1 MREIV
6 MKKFNIG
13 KEMSS
18 NYEFFEMVFWEFDI
32 EDDNE
37 LIKDLKKRKICDNK
51 SLHLDTFGANLIK
64 MLNDEDNVISLV
76 LKSHLYIENFLD
88 HIIKKKFQKHELI
101 LDNSYLFHKK
111 LKIIMSKNYL
121 TENLYITIELI
132 NTIRNKYVHNL
143 KYNIA
148 NFDFSQFPYCED
160 IYLSLKTKN
169 IDVKKEAHI
178 FVLKHIIFNLL
189 INLTK
194 KHPYI
199 SELKNDEV

>member
-1 MREIV
+1 
-6 MKKFNIG
+6 MKKTNIG

-18 NYEFFEMVFWEFDI
+18 NYEFFEIVFWAFEI
-32 EDDNE
+32 EDENE
-37 LIKDLKKRKICDNK
+37 LIKGLKKGKICNNK
-51 SLHLDTFGANLIK
+51 LLHLDFFGANLIK
-64 MLNDEDNVISLV
+64 TLNDESNVISLV

-88 HIIKKKFQKHELI
+88 HIIKKKFNKHEFI
-101 LDNSYLFHKK
+101 LDNSFNFYQK
-111 LKIIMSKNYL
+111 LNIMMSKNYL
-121 TENLYITIELI
+121 TDNLFKTIKLL
-132 NTIRNKYVHNL
+132 NTIRNKYAHNL

-160 IYLSLKTKN
+160 IYSSLKTKN

-189 INLTK
+189 MNLTK

>member
-1 MREIV
+1 
-6 MKKFNIG
+6 MKKTNIG
-13 KEMSS
+13 KEMSE
-18 NYEFFEMVFWEFDI
+18 NYQFFEIVFWAFDI

-37 LIKDLKKRKICDNK
+37 LIKDLRKRKICNNK
-51 SLHLDTFGANLIK
+51 SLHLDIFGANLIK
-64 MLNDEDNVISLV
+64 TLNEESNVISLV
-76 LKSHLYIENFLD
+76 LKSHLYIENFLN
-88 HIIKKKFQKHELI
+88 HIIKKKFKKHEHI
-101 LDNSYLFHKK
+101 LNKSFGFYKK

-121 TENLYITIELI
+121 TDNLFRTIKLL
-132 NTIRNKYVHNL
+132 NTIRNEYAHNL

-148 NFDFSQFPYCED
+148 NFNFSQFPYCED

-169 IDVKKEAHI
+169 IDVKEEAHI